1 MRIKR
6 RNKNGILFV
15 ISILLL
21 VLVVGGVV
29 TYIGEKMN
37 LSSNSEN
44 NITIAKEI
52 EIRTGPDDSYP
63 TLKKV
68 TAGDNVEMLSKS
80 DTWYEVKTKDS
91 FVGWIPGWSILGTGQ
106 KSPED
111 QNKEK
116 LASYSVL
123 LNPVNSQE
131 EKVDYKGISS
141 KSYNLKLA
149 KQLKEILEKDRIKV
163 ILTRDN
169 DDSYPSKEDI
179 LKIAAENSV
188 EMLIDIDTNN
198 DSNKEVFGVKV
209 YYGSQESSIVARSIE
224 KNLSEHYISKISSSE
239 KQANFPQ
246 LSDKLPQVKLIS
258 ANIGNKIDVD
268 LLNNEIAN
276 KQFIESL
283 RDGVEGYLY
292 YLINIDNYNAKR
304 KEQLLN
310 LPQKGLSVP
319 MYYMKQ
325 DAYKNISYGLDS
337 KKTIETNGDAII
349 SLAMIAKYIG
359 KDEATV
365 EELASWAGNK
375 YYIKNQ
381 GTQPTIVPAFAD
393 KYNLKVER
401 VETDKLIENIESAI
415 KDNKPVL
422 VRLKSGVF
430 GDRVTYKVIRGFED
444 DKFYINDPN
453 DDDVKLTSYNGFTE
467 NDLKNNIAQAWVFS
481 K

>member
-37 LSSNSEN
+37 LSPNSEN

-52 EIRTGPDDSYP
+52 EIRTGPDDTYP

-80 DTWYEVKTKDS
+80 ENWYEVKTKDS

-131 EKVDYKGISS
+131 EKIDYKGISS

-149 KQLKEILEKDRIKV
+149 KQLKEVLEKDGIKV

-349 SLAMIAKYIG
+349 SLAMIGKYIG

-365 EELASWAGNK
+365 EDLASWAGNK

>member
-21 VLVVGGVV
+21 VFVVGGVV

-37 LSSNSEN
+37 LSPNSEN

-52 EIRTGPDDSYP
+52 EIRTGPDDTYP

-80 DTWYEVKTKDS
+80 ENWYEVKTKDS

-116 LASYSVL
+116 LASFSVL

-131 EKVDYKGISS
+131 EKIDYKGISS

-149 KQLKEILEKDRIKV
+149 KQLKEVLEKDGIKV

-209 YYGSQESSIVARSIE
+209 YYGTQESSIVARSIE

>member
-6 RNKNGILFV
+6 KNKNGVFLV
-15 ISILLL
+15 ISALLL
-21 VLVVGGVV
+21 ILVIAGLINF
-29 TYIGEKMN
+29 IGEKLN
-37 LSSNSEN
+37 PSANAQN
-44 NITIAKEI
+44 IITISKEI
-52 EIRTGPDDSYP
+52 ELRTGPDDTYP

-80 DTWYEVKTKDS
+80 ETWYEVKTNDS
-91 FVGWIPGWSILGTGQ
+91 YVGWIPGWSILGTGQ

-116 LASYSVL
+116 LKSYSIL
-123 LNPVNSQE
+123 LNPINSYE
-131 EKVDYKGISS
+131 DNYDYKGTSS
-141 KSYNLKLA
+141 KTYNLRVA
-149 KQLKEILEKDRIKV
+149 KQLKEILERDGIKV
-163 ILTRDN
+163 LLTRDN
-169 DDSYPSKEDI
+169 DDAYPSKEEI
-179 LKIAAENSV
+179 TKIAAENSV
-188 EMLIDIDTNN
+188 EMLMDIDTFNDNN
-198 DSNKEVFGVKV
+198 KDIFGVKV
-209 YYGSQESSIVARSIE
+209 YYGTQGSSIVTRSIE
-224 KNLSEHYISKISSSE
+224 RNLTEHYISKISSSE
-239 KQANFPQ
+239 KQATFAQ

-258 ANIGNKIDVD
+258 GNIGNKIDVD

-310 LPQKGLSVP
+310 LPQKGLAVP

-325 DAYKNISYGLDS
+325 DAYKNIAYGLDS
-337 KKTIETNGDAII
+337 KQTIEDNGDAII
-349 SLAMIAKYIG
+349 SLAMIAKYVG

-365 EELASWAGNK
+365 ENLASWAGNK
-375 YYIKNQ
+375 YYIRNQ
-381 GTQPTIVPAFAD
+381 GTQPTIITAFAE

-401 VETDKLIENIESAI
+401 IETDKLVENLENAL
-415 KDNKPVL
+415 KDNKPIL

-430 GDRVTYKVIRGFED
+430 GNRVTYKVIRGYED

-467 NDLKNNIAQAWVFS
+467 NDIKNNLAQAWVFS

>member
-37 LSSNSEN
+37 LSPNSEN

-52 EIRTGPDDSYP
+52 EIRTGPDDTYP

-80 DTWYEVKTKDS
+80 ENWYEVKTKDS

-131 EKVDYKGISS
+131 EKIDYKGISS

-149 KQLKEILEKDRIKV
+149 KQLKEVLEKDGIKV

-325 DAYKNISYGLDS
+325 DAYKNIAYGLDG
-337 KKTIETNGDAII
+337 KKTIEENGDAII

-365 EELASWAGNK
+365 EEL
-375 YYIKNQ
+375 I
-381 GTQPTIVPAFAD
+381 
-393 KYNLKVER
+393 
-401 VETDKLIENIESAI
+401 
-415 KDNKPVL
+415 L

-430 GDRVTYKVIRGFED
+430 GDKVTYKVIRGFED

-467 NDLKNNIAQAWVFS
+467 NDIKNNLAQAWVFS

>member
-6 RNKNGILFV
+6 KNKNGVFLA
-15 ISILLL
+15 ISALLL
-21 VLVVGGVV
+21 ILVIAGLINF
-29 TYIGEKMN
+29 IGEKLN
-37 LSSNSEN
+37 PSANAQN
-44 NITIAKEI
+44 IITISKEI
-52 EIRTGPDDSYP
+52 ELRTGPDDTYP

-80 DTWYEVKTKDS
+80 ETWYEVKTNDS
-91 FVGWIPGWSILGTGQ
+91 YVGWLPGWSILGTGQ

-116 LASYSVL
+116 LKSYSIL
-123 LNPVNSQE
+123 LNPINSYE
-131 EKVDYKGISS
+131 DNHDYKGTSS
-141 KSYNLKLA
+141 KTYNLRVA
-149 KQLKEILEKDRIKV
+149 KQLKEILEKDGIKV
-163 ILTRDN
+163 ILSREN
-169 DDSYPSKEDI
+169 DETYPSKEEI
-179 LKIAAENSV
+179 TKIASENSV
-188 EMLIDIDTNN
+188 EMLLDIDVFN
-198 DSNKEVFGVKV
+198 DSNKDIFGVKV
-209 YYGSQESSIVARSIE
+209 YYGTQASSIVARSIE
-224 KNLSEHYISKISSSE
+224 RNLTEHYLSKISSSE

-246 LSDKLPQVKLIS
+246 LSDKLPQVKLIVG
-258 ANIGNKIDVD
+258 NIGNKIDVD

-292 YLINIDNYNAKR
+292 YLINVDNYNAKR

-310 LPQKGLSVP
+310 LPQKGLAVP

-325 DAYKNISYGLDS
+325 DAYKNISYGLDG
-337 KKTIETNGDAII
+337 KKTIEDNGDAII
-349 SLAMIAKYIG
+349 SLAMIAKYVG

-365 EELASWAGNK
+365 ENLASWAGNK
-375 YYIKNQ
+375 YYIRNQ
-381 GTQPTIVPAFAD
+381 GTQPTIITAFAE

-401 VETDKLIENIESAI
+401 IETDKLIENLDNAL
-415 KDNKPVL
+415 KDNKPIL
-422 VRLKSGVF
+422 VRLKTGVF
-430 GDRVTYKVIRGFED
+430 GDKVTYKVIRGYED

-467 NDLKNNIAQAWVFS
+467 NDIKNNLAQAWVFS

>member
-80 DTWYEVKTKDS
+80 ETWYEVKTKDS

-209 YYGSQESSIVARSIE
+209 YYGTQESSIVARSIE

-246 LSDKLPQVKLIS
+246 LSDKLPQIKLIS
-258 ANIGNKIDVD
+258 ANIGNRIDVD
-268 LLNNEIAN
+268 LLNNEIVN

-283 RDGVEGYLY
+283 RDGIEGYLY
-292 YLINIDNYNAKR
+292 YLINIDN
-304 KEQLLN
+304 
-310 LPQKGLSVP
+310 
-319 MYYMKQ
+319 
-325 DAYKNISYGLDS
+325 
-337 KKTIETNGDAII
+337 
-349 SLAMIAKYIG
+349 
-359 KDEATV
+359 
-365 EELASWAGNK
+365 
-375 YYIKNQ
+375 
-381 GTQPTIVPAFAD
+381 
-393 KYNLKVER
+393 
-401 VETDKLIENIESAI
+401 
-415 KDNKPVL
+415 
-422 VRLKSGVF
+422 
-430 GDRVTYKVIRGFED
+430 
-444 DKFYINDPN
+444 
-453 DDDVKLTSYNGFTE
+453 
-467 NDLKNNIAQAWVFS
+467 
-481 K
+481 

>member
-37 LSSNSEN
+37 LSPNSEN

-80 DTWYEVKTKDS
+80 ETWYEVKTKDS

-209 YYGSQESSIVARSIE
+209 YYGTQESSIVARSIE

-246 LSDKLPQVKLIS
+246 LSDKLPQIKLIS
-258 ANIGNKIDVD
+258 ANIGNRIDVD
-268 LLNNEIAN
+268 LLNNEIVN

-283 RDGVEGYLY
+283 RDGIEGYLY

-310 LPQKGLSVP
+310 
-319 MYYMKQ
+319 
-325 DAYKNISYGLDS
+325 
-337 KKTIETNGDAII
+337 
-349 SLAMIAKYIG
+349 
-359 KDEATV
+359 
-365 EELASWAGNK
+365 
-375 YYIKNQ
+375 
-381 GTQPTIVPAFAD
+381 
-393 KYNLKVER
+393 
-401 VETDKLIENIESAI
+401 
-415 KDNKPVL
+415 
-422 VRLKSGVF
+422 
-430 GDRVTYKVIRGFED
+430 
-444 DKFYINDPN
+444 
-453 DDDVKLTSYNGFTE
+453 
-467 NDLKNNIAQAWVFS
+467 
-481 K
+481 

>member
-6 RNKNGILFV
+6 KNKNGVFLA
-15 ISILLL
+15 ISALLL
-21 VLVVGGVV
+21 ILVIAGLINF
-29 TYIGEKMN
+29 IGEKLN
-37 LSSNSEN
+37 PSANAQN
-44 NITIAKEI
+44 IITISKEI
-52 EIRTGPDDSYP
+52 ELRTGPDDTYP

-80 DTWYEVKTKDS
+80 ETWYEVKTNDS
-91 FVGWIPGWSILGTGQ
+91 YVGWLPGWSILGTGQ

-116 LASYSVL
+116 LKSYSIL
-123 LNPVNSQE
+123 LNPINSYE
-131 EKVDYKGISS
+131 DNHDYKGTSS
-141 KSYNLKLA
+141 KTYNLRVA
-149 KQLKEILEKDRIKV
+149 KQLKEILEKDGIKV
-163 ILTRDN
+163 ILSREN
-169 DDSYPSKEDI
+169 DETYPSKEEI
-179 LKIAAENSV
+179 TKIASENSV
-188 EMLIDIDTNN
+188 EMLLDIDVFN
-198 DSNKEVFGVKV
+198 DSNKDIFGVKV
-209 YYGSQESSIVARSIE
+209 YYGTQASSIVARSIE
-224 KNLSEHYISKISSSE
+224 RNLTEHYLSKISSSE
-239 KQANFPQ
+239 KQANFSQ
-246 LSDKLPQVKLIS
+246 LSDKLPQVKLI
-258 ANIGNKIDVD
+258 AGNIGNKIDVD

-310 LPQKGLSVP
+310 LPQKGLAVP
-319 MYYMKQ
+319 KYYMKQ
-325 DAYKNISYGLDS
+325 DAYKNISYGLDG
-337 KKTIETNGDAII
+337 KKIIEDNGDAII
-349 SLAMIAKYIG
+349 SLAMIAKYVG

-365 EELASWAGNK
+365 ENLASWAGNK
-375 YYIKNQ
+375 YYIRNQ
-381 GTQPTIVPAFAD
+381 GTQPTIITAFAE

-401 VETDKLIENIESAI
+401 IETDKLVENLENAL
-415 KDNKPVL
+415 KDNKPIL

-430 GDRVTYKVIRGFED
+430 GNRVTYKVIRGYED

-467 NDLKNNIAQAWVFS
+467 NDIKNNLVQAWVFS

>member
-6 RNKNGILFV
+6 RNKNGVLFL

-21 VLVVGGVV
+21 VLITGGVV

-37 LSSNSEN
+37 LASNSEN
-44 NITIAKEI
+44 NITISKEI
-52 EIRTGPDDSYP
+52 ELRTGPDDTYP

-80 DTWYEVKTKDS
+80 DSWYEVKTKDS
-91 FVGWIPGWSILGTGQ
+91 FVGWIPGWSILGTGL

-116 LASYSVL
+116 LSSYSIL
-123 LNPVNSQE
+123 LNPISKQDDSF
-131 EKVDYKGISS
+131 DYKGVSS
-141 KSYNLKLA
+141 KSYNLKIA
-149 KQLKEILEKDRIKV
+149 KQLKEILEKDGIKA

-169 DDSYPSKEDI
+169 DETYPSKEEI
-179 LKIAAENSV
+179 TKIAAENAV
-188 EMLIDIDTNN
+188 EMLVDIDTTN
-198 DSNKEVFGVKV
+198 DSNKDIFGVKV
-209 YYGSQESSIVARSIE
+209 YYGTQESSIVARSIE

-246 LSDKLPQVKLIS
+246 LSDKLPQVKLIT

-283 RDGVEGYLY
+283 RDGIEGYLY

-325 DAYKNISYGLDS
+325 DAYKNIAYGLDG
-337 KKTIETNGDAII
+337 KKTIEENGDAII

-375 YYIKNQ
+375 YYIRNQ
-381 GTQPTIVPAFAD
+381 GTQPTIITAFAE

-401 VETDKLIENIESAI
+401 IETDKLVENLEDALR
-415 KDNKPVL
+415 DNKPIL

-467 NDLKNNIAQAWVFS
+467 NDIKNNLAQAWVFS

>member
-6 RNKNGILFV
+6 KNKNGVFLA
-15 ISILLL
+15 ISALLL
-21 VLVVGGVV
+21 ILVIAGLINF
-29 TYIGEKMN
+29 IGEKLN
-37 LSSNSEN
+37 PSANAQN
-44 NITIAKEI
+44 IITISKEI
-52 EIRTGPDDSYP
+52 ELRTGPDDTYP

-80 DTWYEVKTKDS
+80 ETWYEVKTNDS
-91 FVGWIPGWSILGTGQ
+91 YVGWLPGWSILGTGQ

-116 LASYSVL
+116 LKSYSIL
-123 LNPVNSQE
+123 LNPINSYE
-131 EKVDYKGISS
+131 DNHDYKGTSS
-141 KSYNLKLA
+141 KTYNLRVA
-149 KQLKEILEKDRIKV
+149 KQLKEILERDGIKV
-163 ILTRDN
+163 LLTRDN
-169 DDSYPSKEDI
+169 DDTYPSKEEI
-179 LKIAAENSV
+179 TKIASENSV
-188 EMLIDIDTNN
+188 EMLLDIDVFN
-198 DSNKEVFGVKV
+198 DSNKDIFGVKV
-209 YYGSQESSIVARSIE
+209 YYGTQASSIVARSIE
-224 KNLSEHYISKISSSE
+224 RNLTEHYLSKISSSE
-239 KQANFPQ
+239 KQASFAQ

-258 ANIGNKIDVD
+258 GNIGNKIDVD

-310 LPQKGLSVP
+310 LPQKGLAVP

-325 DAYKNISYGLDS
+325 DAYKNIAYGLDS
-337 KKTIETNGDAII
+337 KQTIEDNGDAII
-349 SLAMIAKYIG
+349 SLAMIAKYVG

-365 EELASWAGNK
+365 ENLASWAGNK
-375 YYIKNQ
+375 YYIRNQ
-381 GTQPTIVPAFAD
+381 GTQPTIITAFAE

-401 VETDKLIENIESAI
+401 IETDKLIENLDNAL
-415 KDNKPVL
+415 KDNKPIL
-422 VRLKSGVF
+422 VRLKSGIF
-430 GDRVTYKVIRGFED
+430 GNRITYKVIRGFED

-467 NDLKNNIAQAWVFS
+467 NDIKNNLAQAWIFS

>member
-21 VLVVGGVV
+21 VFVVGGVV

-37 LSSNSEN
+37 LSPSSEN

-52 EIRTGPDDSYP
+52 EIRTGPDDTYP

-80 DTWYEVKTKDS
+80 ENWYEVKTKDS
-91 FVGWIPGWSILGTGQ
+91 FEGWIPGWSILGTGQ

-149 KQLKEILEKDRIKV
+149 KQLKEILEKDGIKV

-188 EMLIDIDTNN
+188 ELLIDIDTNN

-325 DAYKNISYGLDS
+325 DAYKNIAYGLDG
-337 KKTIETNGDAII
+337 KKTIEDNGDAII

-375 YYIKNQ
+375 YYIRNQ
-381 GTQPTIVPAFAD
+381 GTQPTIITAFAE

-401 VETDKLIENIESAI
+401 IETDKLVENLENALR
-415 KDNKPVL
+415 DNKPIL

-430 GDRVTYKVIRGFED
+430 GDKVTYKVIRGFED

-467 NDLKNNIAQAWVFS
+467 NDIKNNLAQAWVFS

>member
-29 TYIGEKMN
+29 TYIGEKMK
-37 LSSNSEN
+37 LSPNSEN

-52 EIRTGPDDSYP
+52 EIRTGPDDTYP

-68 TAGDNVEMLSKS
+68 TAGDNVEMLSKFE
-80 DTWYEVKTKDS
+80 TWYEVKTKDS

-141 KSYNLKLA
+141 KAYNLKLA
-149 KQLKEILEKDRIKV
+149 KQLKETLEKDGIKV

-169 DDSYPSKEDI
+169 DDSSPTKEDI
-179 LKIAAENSV
+179 TKIAVENSV
-188 EMLIDIDTNN
+188 ELLIDIDIANDNN
-198 DSNKEVFGVKV
+198 KDTFGVKV
-209 YYGSQESSIVARSIE
+209 YYGTQQSSIIARSIE
-224 KNLSEHYISKISSSE
+224 KNLSNHYLSRVSSSE
-239 KQANFPQ
+239 KQGNFSQ
-246 LSDKLPQVKLIS
+246 LSDKLPQVKIIS
-258 ANIGNKIDVD
+258 ANIANKIDVD
-268 LLNNEIAN
+268 LLNNEISN
-276 KQFIESL
+276 KQYIDSL
-283 RDGVEGYLY
+283 KEGVEGYLY
-292 YLINIDNYNAKR
+292 YLINVDNYYAKR

-381 GTQPTIVPAFAD
+381 GTQPTIISAFAD

-401 VETDKLIENIESAI
+401 IETDKLIENIESAI

>member
-6 RNKNGILFV
+6 KNKNGVFLA
-15 ISILLL
+15 ISALLL
-21 VLVVGGVV
+21 ILVIAGLINF
-29 TYIGEKMN
+29 IGEKLN
-37 LSSNSEN
+37 PSANAQN
-44 NITIAKEI
+44 IITISKEI
-52 EIRTGPDDSYP
+52 ELRTGPDDTYP

-80 DTWYEVKTKDS
+80 ETWYEVKTNDS
-91 FVGWIPGWSILGTGQ
+91 YVGWLPGWSILGTGQ

-116 LASYSVL
+116 LKSYSIL
-123 LNPVNSQE
+123 LNPINSYE
-131 EKVDYKGISS
+131 DNHDYKGTSS
-141 KSYNLKLA
+141 KTYNLRVA
-149 KQLKEILEKDRIKV
+149 KQLKEILEKDGIKV
-163 ILTRDN
+163 ILSREN
-169 DDSYPSKEDI
+169 DETYPSKEEI
-179 LKIAAENSV
+179 TKIASENSV
-188 EMLIDIDTNN
+188 EMLLDIDVFN
-198 DSNKEVFGVKV
+198 DSNKDIFGVKV
-209 YYGSQESSIVARSIE
+209 YYGTQASSIVARSIE
-224 KNLSEHYISKISSSE
+224 RNLTEHYLSKISSSE
-239 KQANFPQ
+239 KQANFSQ
-246 LSDKLPQVKLIS
+246 LSDKLPQVKLI
-258 ANIGNKIDVD
+258 AGNIGNKIDVD

-310 LPQKGLSVP
+310 LPQKGLAVP

-325 DAYKNISYGLDS
+325 DAYKNISYGLDG
-337 KKTIETNGDAII
+337 KKIIEDNGDAII
-349 SLAMIAKYIG
+349 SLAMIAKYVG

-365 EELASWAGNK
+365 ENLASWAGNK
-375 YYIKNQ
+375 YYIRNQ
-381 GTQPTIVPAFAD
+381 GTQPTIITAFAE

-401 VETDKLIENIESAI
+401 IETDKLVENLENAL
-415 KDNKPVL
+415 KDNKPIL

-430 GDRVTYKVIRGFED
+430 GNRVTYKVIRGYED

-467 NDLKNNIAQAWVFS
+467 NDIKNNLVQAWVFS

>member
-21 VLVVGGVV
+21 VFVVGGVV

-37 LSSNSEN
+37 LSPSSEN

-52 EIRTGPDDSYP
+52 EIRTGPDDTYP

-80 DTWYEVKTKDS
+80 ENWYEVKTKDS

-116 LASYSVL
+116 LASFSVL

-131 EKVDYKGISS
+131 EKIDYKGISS

-149 KQLKEILEKDRIKV
+149 KQLKEVLEKDGIKV

-209 YYGSQESSIVARSIE
+209 YYGTQESSIVARSIE

>member
-6 RNKNGILFV
+6 KNKNGVFLV
-15 ISILLL
+15 ISALLL
-21 VLVVGGVV
+21 ILVIAGLINF
-29 TYIGEKMN
+29 IGEKLN
-37 LSSNSEN
+37 PSANAQN
-44 NITIAKEI
+44 IITISKEI
-52 EIRTGPDDSYP
+52 ELRTGPDDTYP

-80 DTWYEVKTKDS
+80 ETWYEVKTNDS
-91 FVGWIPGWSILGTGQ
+91 YVGWIPGWSILGTGQ

-116 LASYSVL
+116 LKSYSIL
-123 LNPVNSQE
+123 LNPINSYE
-131 EKVDYKGISS
+131 DNHDYKGTSS
-141 KSYNLKLA
+141 KTYNLRVA
-149 KQLKEILEKDRIKV
+149 KQLKEILERDGIKV
-163 ILTRDN
+163 LLTRDN
-169 DDSYPSKEDI
+169 DDAYPSKEEI
-179 LKIAAENSV
+179 TKIAAENSV
-188 EMLIDIDTNN
+188 EMLMDIDTFNDNN
-198 DSNKEVFGVKV
+198 KDIFGVKV
-209 YYGSQESSIVARSIE
+209 YYGTQGSSIVARSIE
-224 KNLSEHYISKISSSE
+224 RNLTEHYISKISSSE
-239 KQANFPQ
+239 KQASFAQ

-258 ANIGNKIDVD
+258 GNIGNKIDVD

-310 LPQKGLSVP
+310 LPQKGLAVP

-325 DAYKNISYGLDS
+325 DAYKNIAYGLDS
-337 KKTIETNGDAII
+337 KQTIEDNGDAII
-349 SLAMIAKYIG
+349 SLAMIAKYVG

-365 EELASWAGNK
+365 ENLASWAGNK
-375 YYIKNQ
+375 YYIRNQ
-381 GTQPTIVPAFAD
+381 GTQPTIITAFAE

-401 VETDKLIENIESAI
+401 IETDKIVENLENAL
-415 KDNKPVL
+415 KDNKPIL

-430 GDRVTYKVIRGFED
+430 GNRVTYKVIRGYED

-467 NDLKNNIAQAWVFS
+467 NDIKNNLAQAWVFS

>member
-6 RNKNGILFV
+6 KNKNGVFLA
-15 ISILLL
+15 ISALLL
-21 VLVVGGVV
+21 ILVIAGLINF
-29 TYIGEKMN
+29 IGEKLN
-37 LSSNSEN
+37 PSANAQN
-44 NITIAKEI
+44 IITISKEI
-52 EIRTGPDDSYP
+52 ELRTGPDDTYP

-80 DTWYEVKTKDS
+80 ETWYEVKTNDS
-91 FVGWIPGWSILGTGQ
+91 YVGWLPGWSILGTGQ

-116 LASYSVL
+116 LKSYSIL
-123 LNPVNSQE
+123 LNPINSYE
-131 EKVDYKGISS
+131 DNHDYKGTSS
-141 KSYNLKLA
+141 KTYNLRVA
-149 KQLKEILEKDRIKV
+149 KQLKEILERDGIKV
-163 ILTRDN
+163 LLTRDN
-169 DDSYPSKEDI
+169 DDTYPSKEEI
-179 LKIAAENSV
+179 TKIASENSV
-188 EMLIDIDTNN
+188 EMLLDIDVFN
-198 DSNKEVFGVKV
+198 DSNKDIFGVKV
-209 YYGSQESSIVARSIE
+209 YYGTQASSIVARSIE
-224 KNLSEHYISKISSSE
+224 RNLTEHYLSKISSSE

-246 LSDKLPQVKLIS
+246 LSDKLPQVKLI
-258 ANIGNKIDVD
+258 AGNIGNKIDVD

-292 YLINIDNYNAKR
+292 YLINVDNYNAKR

-310 LPQKGLSVP
+310 LPQKGLAVP

-325 DAYKNISYGLDS
+325 DAYKNISYGLDG
-337 KKTIETNGDAII
+337 KKTIEDNGDAII
-349 SLAMIAKYIG
+349 SLAMIAKYVG

-365 EELASWAGNK
+365 ENLASWAGNK
-375 YYIKNQ
+375 YYIRNQ
-381 GTQPTIVPAFAD
+381 GTQPTIITAFAE

-401 VETDKLIENIESAI
+401 IETDKLVENLENAL
-415 KDNKPVL
+415 KDNKPIL

-430 GDRVTYKVIRGFED
+430 GNRVTYKVIRGYED

-467 NDLKNNIAQAWVFS
+467 NDIKNNLVQAWVFS